1 MKKQITFDNKKYNI
15 NLKGIDHS
23 VNEKQFIQNNYLLK
37 PAKKNLKPK
46 MDMPSYSYDS
56 ILKNLKDERISLI
69 IKNQENILLR
79 EEISDE
85 TINSN
90 DEENDYEKESCKSE
104 EPKSPIKKI
113 KIKRKSY
120 TSKYDDDISHSKC
133 NIF

>member
-1 MKKQITFDNKKYNI
+1 MKKQITFDNKKYYV
-15 NLKGIDHS
+15 NLKGIDHDI
-23 VNEKQFIQNNYLLK
+23 NEKQFIQNNYLLK
-37 PAKKNLKPK
+37 PAKKNFKPK

-69 IKNQENILLR
+69 IKNQENILLQ

-85 TINSN
+85 IINSN
-90 DEENDYEKESCKSE
+90 DEENNYEKESCKSE

>member
-15 NLKGIDHS
+15 NLKGTDHDI
-23 VNEKQFIQNNYLLK
+23 NEKQFIQNNYLLK
-37 PAKKNLKPK
+37 PAKKNFKPK

-69 IKNQENILLR
+69 IKNQENILLQ

-85 TINSN
+85 IINSN
-90 DEENDYEKESCKSE
+90 DEENNYEKESCKSE